1 MMNLEN
7 YKGKE
12 LPFIITIIILE
23 IESFLDGLIFGIL
36 VA

>member
-7 YKGKE
+7 YMGKE